1 MSRSSKPEQN
11 DKLKTEKS
19 DVVFDTKRADS
30 TISHLNKVIAKEKNK
45 VRELKNLYMKEMGN
59 KSEL

>member
-1 MSRSSKPEQN
+1 MEVNS
-11 DKLKTEKS
+11 KLKTQKS
-19 DVVFDTKRADS
+19 ETPIIDTKRVDS
-30 TISHLNKVIAKEKNK
+30 TISHLQKVIAKEKNK

>member
-1 MSRSSKPEQN
+1 MEVNS
-11 DKLKTEKS
+11 KLKTQKS
-19 DVVFDTKRADS
+19 ETPIIDSKRVDS
-30 TISHLNKVIAKEKNK
+30 TISHLQKVIAKEKNK

>member
-1 MSRSSKPEQN
+1 MEVNS
-11 DKLKTEKS
+11 KLKTQKS
-19 DVVFDTKRADS
+19 ETAIIDSKRVDS
-30 TISHLNKVIAKEKNK
+30 TISHLQKVIAKEKNK